1 MVCKYH
7 EVLNFVRE
15 YNLLNDLDD
24 EVIKENFDI
33 FHHAC
38 SFDKNIAAFE
48 VHCDDATVFE
58 TVLDKIM
65 EILDEAYEHEYTK
78 DMMRKIATTFCDVF
92 AAAGA
97 PKRPVPFIIVLLS
110 RL

>member
-1 MVCKYH
+1 MVCKLH
-7 EVLNFVRE
+7 EVVNFVRE
-15 YNLLNDLDD
+15 YNLLNDLAD
-24 EVIKENFDI
+24 EGIEELFDI

-38 SFDKNIAAFE
+38 SFDKNLAAYE
-48 VHCDDATVFE
+48 VHCDDPNVFE
-58 TVLDKIM
+58 QVLDKIL

-78 DMMRKIATTFCDVF
+78 DMLREIAMTFCDVF

-97 PKRPVPFIIVLLS
+97 PKRPVPFIIVLLA

>member
-1 MVCKYH
+1 MVCKLH
-7 EVLNFVRE
+7 EVITFVRE
-15 YNLLNDLDD
+15 YNLLNDVTD
-24 EVIKENFDI
+24 EEIEQTFNI

-38 SFDKNIAAFE
+38 SFDKNIAAYE
-48 VHCDDATVFE
+48 VNCDDPNVFE
-58 TVLDKIM
+58 TVLDKTL

-110 RL
+110 RV

>member
-1 MVCKYH
+1 MVCKLH
-7 EVLNFVRE
+7 EVITFVRE
-15 YNLLNDLDD
+15 YNLLNDLSDA
-24 EVIKENFDI
+24 EIEENFNI

-38 SFDKNIAAFE
+38 SFDKNIAAYE
-48 VHCDDATVFE
+48 VHRDAPNVFE

-65 EILDEAYEHEYTK
+65 EILDEAFEHEYTK
-78 DMMRKIATTFCDVF
+78 EMIRQIAMTFCDVF